1 MRTGSP
7 ISPVARPTATLVA
20 LAVAL
25 SSAPVVA
32 HAQGAPE
39 TLPTPVRVEG
49 THGPVPLAVPPDAP
63 PPVLHADT
71 TTTVTTTTTSVAL
84 AQGGVTLRDGR
95 ILSGTIV
102 QVASGQ
108 QVILDTPDG
117 QRHIIPWDQVA
128 DLRYAAP
135 TAIATPIAAGPGRP
149 SLHIEL
155 TRPGS
160 IRLYEVSN
168 QILVAPSMN
177 WGSYAQAQ
185 QAVAL
190 CTAPCDRTIDA
201 SRGQSYFFAGD
212 RITPS
217 RRFTLD
223 EHDGPMLAR
232 VRPGRIGVLAG
243 GILFT
248 SFSAAPLI
256 SGTLYLAL
264 SSHNQDTTSGHRTR
278 NAGITLTAVGVG
290 MLVTGIVM
298 LALGRTRVELYRR
311 YTGAAQRRP
320 RPAAAF

>member
-20 LAVAL
+20 LALAL
-25 SSAPVVA
+25 ASPVTA
-32 HAQGAPE
+32 HAQE

-63 PPVLHADT
+63 PPVLYADT
-71 TTTVTTTTTSVAL
+71 TTTVTTVEGPSSVAL
-84 AQGGVTLRDGR
+84 AQGSVTLRDGR
-95 ILSGTIV
+95 VLSGTLV
-102 QVASGQ
+102 QVHSGQ
-108 QVILDTPDG
+108 QVILDTPDA

-135 TAIATPIAAGPGRP
+135 AAVAVPVPAGPGRP
-149 SLHIEL
+149 TLHVEL
-155 TRPGS
+155 TRPGNV
-160 IRLYEVSN
+160 RLYEVGN
-168 QILVAPSMN
+168 QLLVTPNMN

-190 CTAPCDRTIDA
+190 CTAPCDRVIDA

-232 VRPGRIGVLAG
+232 VRPGRVGVLAG

-248 SFSAAPLI
+248 SLSVAPLI

-264 SSHNQDTTSGHRTR
+264 SSHVQDSNSGHRTR
-278 NAGITLTAVGVG
+278 NAGIALTSVGVG
-290 MLVTGIVM
+290 MLVTGIIM

-320 RPAAAF
+320 KAAAAN

>member
-20 LAVAL
+20 LALALTPVA
-25 SSAPVVA
+25 A
-32 HAQGAPE
+32 HAQDPE
-39 TLPTPVRVEG
+39 TLPTPVRVDG
-49 THGPVPLAVPPDAP
+49 VHGPVPLAVPPDAP
-63 PPVLHADT
+63 PPVLYADQA
-71 TTTVTTTTTSVAL
+71 TTTVTTTTTTVTQPS
-84 AQGGVTLRDGR
+84 GVTLRDGR
-95 ILSGTIV
+95 VLAGTIV
-102 QVASGQ
+102 QVISGQ
-108 QVILDTPDG
+108 QVVLDTSDG

-135 TAIATPIAAGPGRP
+135 AAVVAPVAPGPGRP
-149 SLHIEL
+149 TLHVEL
-155 TRPGS
+155 TRPGNV
-160 IRLYEVSN
+160 RLYEIGN

-232 VRPGRIGVLAG
+232 VRPGRVGVLAG
-243 GILFT
+243 GIVFT
-248 SFSAAPLI
+248 SLSIAPLL

-264 SSHNQDTTSGHRTR
+264 SSHVQGSQSGHNTR
-278 NAGITLTAVGVG
+278 NAGIALTAVGVG
-290 MLVTGIVM
+290 MLVSGIVM
-298 LALGRTRVELYRR
+298 IALGRTRVELYRR

-320 RPAAAF
+320 RPIRM